1 MTAIYS
7 TATPSGNAF
16 LQRPIP
22 PVVPPVHVEM
32 TDPGEPEWSGWRI
45 RIGLRTFHVWQG
57 AAGLECSC
65 STPDVRTCAHRLAVV
80 SSPYAPAEPAFA
92 RPVTDEDVDDVLA
105 PVPSPTDE
113 LRAALDAVLTL
124 TAQFETALFAS
135 RYGCEIRPDVL
146 RAARCATRH
155 ADAIRRD

>member
-1 MTAIYS
+1 MS
-7 TATPSGNAF
+7 TILHATHSANGIVNPF
-16 LQRPIP
+16 P
-22 PVVPPVHVEM
+22 VPPVIPAVELR
-32 TDPGEPEWSGWRI
+32 DAGDWQHWIVRLSPVALPVAVYPGPSG
-45 RIGLRTFHVWQG
+45 LDCAKCNT
-57 AAGLECSC
+57 
-65 STPDVRTCAHRLAVV
+65 TRTCAHRLAVLT
-80 SSPYAPAEPAFA
+80 SPYAPAEPAFA

>member
-1 MTAIYS
+1 VTAIYS

-22 PVVPPVHVEM
+22 PVVPPVHVEE
-32 TDPGEPEWSGWRI
+32 TEPGEDWTGYRV
-45 RIGLRTFHVWQG
+45 RVGLRTFHLWNG
-57 AAGLECSC
+57 PTGLECSC
-65 STPDVRTCAHRLAVV
+65 NVPVACAHRLAVV
-80 SSPYAPAEPAFA
+80 SSPYAPKEPAFA